1 MEFLQR
7 LKELFSI
14 MDGTNVQPTAWII
27 TICSVVFIAIIVLVI
42 VLAKKNKTKKE

>member
-14 MDGTNVQPTAWII
+14 MDGANVEPTAWII
-27 TICSVVFIAIIVLVI
+27 TICSVVVVSVIVLTI
-42 VLAKKNKTKKE
+42 VLAKKNKAKKE